1 MKTRNKR
8 NKKTRKIRGG
18 MIEFSTRTNKWIAGP
33 HTRGIVHEYSN
44 SEASFLNKLGIG
56 YVPNQWFFDPDNAVR
71 AFKDLDPTDVL
82 HHEVSKRDFDEVYL
96 DMGIAI
102 NSLREAYAKRSLKDD
117 DIATLPEDVRDQ
129 FTTEK
134 SQSSHRDRT
143 VALKDI
149 LDLVEEI
156 FEEYT
161 LKHTS
166 LTPTLSTRPLPPP
179 KTVADLP
186 NEEGVEDTG
195 PYVPSA
201 PPRTPVRIAPPTDEE
216 IDAYLEKCKLEKPSC
231 DTCGKT
237 DVPLFPCSRCKQV
250 KYCSK
255 ECQKADWPIHKPE
268 CNNATETYEVGSFPF
283 HLERV
288 HTVNV
293 GGTYFVVSTE
303 KEVLSFTTKG
313 NRCMGPFHS
322 ILHTP
327 EDAEYIMSVKKCLE
341 DMEQKEKLFKKG
353 LQAYDIHFSKNPE
366 SNETKTA
373 NMICNEIKRRM
384 AGIEMQMA
392 QLLTRHQSRT
402 PIDWEAHREAI
413 LTRSKEIKKQLTAPD
428 AKLEEE
434 LAYLKTEIPKIQKVL
449 DISYPVSGVALID
462 SDIVVSTENT
472 IYFVSDRTRIGGEE
486 GFVDGPIP
494 IARFHNPTDME
505 WLTPTLLCIV
515 DTGNNAI
522 RVLDNSNKVVHTFF
536 EKDVYKSKPYTL
548 NHPMGVAG
556 MYEPGEIVVAD
567 TGNHCITIINI
578 QKIKG
583 KNVTKLTVIGEPG
596 KSGWRDGPSPLFHS
610 PESVC
615 LHNDSIIVA
624 DTGNHCI
631 RRLFVKDGV
640 YHSETI
646 AGRPREAG
654 YKNGKRSLF
663 SSPCKVARM
672 GDFIVVADKGNDK
685 VRIIGTTLPCIKGL

>member
-1 MKTRNKR
+1 
-8 NKKTRKIRGG
+8 
-18 MIEFSTRTNKWIAGP
+18 
-33 HTRGIVHEYSN
+33 
-44 SEASFLNKLGIG
+44 
-56 YVPNQWFFDPDNAVR
+56 
-71 AFKDLDPTDVL
+71 
-82 HHEVSKRDFDEVYL
+82 
-96 DMGIAI
+96 
-102 NSLREAYAKRSLKDD
+102 
-117 DIATLPEDVRDQ
+117 
-129 FTTEK
+129 
-134 SQSSHRDRT
+134 
-143 VALKDI
+143 
-149 LDLVEEI
+149 
-156 FEEYT
+156 
-161 LKHTS
+161 
-166 LTPTLSTRPLPPP
+166 
-179 KTVADLP
+179 
-186 NEEGVEDTG
+186 
-195 PYVPSA
+195 
-201 PPRTPVRIAPPTDEE
+201 
-216 IDAYLEKCKLEKPSC
+216 
-231 DTCGKT
+231 
-237 DVPLFPCSRCKQV
+237 
-250 KYCSK
+250 
-255 ECQKADWPIHKPE
+255 
-268 CNNATETYEVGSFPF
+268 
-283 HLERV
+283 
-288 HTVNV
+288 
-293 GGTYFVVSTE
+293 
-303 KEVLSFTTKG
+303 
-313 NRCMGPFHS
+313 
-322 ILHTP
+322 
-327 EDAEYIMSVKKCLE
+327 
-341 DMEQKEKLFKKG
+341 
-353 LQAYDIHFSKNPE
+353 
-366 SNETKTA
+366 
-373 NMICNEIKRRM
+373 M

-392 QLLTRHQSRT
+392 QLLTRHQSRM
-402 PIDWEAHREAI
+402 PIEWEAHREAI
-413 LTRSKEIKKQLTAPD
+413 LRRTMALKKPKTKEE
-428 AKLEEE
+428 EEE

-449 DISYPVSGVALID
+449 DISYPVSGVVL
-462 SDIVVSTENT
+462 SGRNIVVSTQHT
-472 IYFVSDRTRIGGEE
+472 IYFVSDRTRIGGEA
-486 GFVDGPIP
+486 GLVDGPIP

-505 WLTPTLLCIV
+505 WLTPSLLCIV

-583 KNVTKLTVIGEPG
+583 KNVTKLTVIGEQG